1 MRTPARI
8 NRAAAKA
15 AAPAETG
22 FVDLSF
28 AKVDIQRRARQG
40 FPEVIFG
47 QGKTPPQIVAI
58 AREIYRQDKFVLATR
73 VSVECAQAL
82 QQAFPDARW
91 HEQARIVQV
100 GNLTAAGAANLRTD
114 YVAVVCAGTVDVP
127 VAEEA
132 AVTLEAFGQRVE
144 RIYDVGVAGLHR
156 LLAYRQTLRRAR
168 VLIVAAGLEA
178 ALPSVV
184 AGLVSRPVIG
194 LPTSVGYGTSF
205 HGLTAV
211 LGMLNSC
218 GSGVMVVNIDNG
230 FGAAFAA
237 AQICRLVDEPDR
249 SEAEEAGEAES
260 VPRSRRSRPQTR
272 KPAK

>member
-1 MRTPARI
+1 MQTHARTNRTPAT
-8 NRAAAKA
+8 ASP
-15 AAPAETG
+15 PADAG
-22 FVDLSF
+22 FVDLGF

-58 AREIYRQDKFVLATR
+58 AREIYRRDKFVLATR
-73 VSVECAQAL
+73 VSAECAQAL

-100 GNLTAAGAANLRTD
+100 GTLPGANAGNHQAS
-114 YVAVVCAGTVDVP
+114 YVAVVCAGTTDVP

-132 AVTLEAFGQRVE
+132 AVTLEAFGRRVE

-156 LLAYRQTLRRAR
+156 LLAYQQTLRRAR

-205 HGLTAV
+205 HGLTAL

-237 AQICRLVDEPDR
+237 AQICRLADEPDR
-249 SEAEEAGEAES
+249 AEAEEAWEAES
-260 VPRSRRSRPQTR
+260 ASRSRRSRPQTR

>member
-1 MRTPARI
+1 MRTHART
-8 NRAAAKA
+8 NRA
-15 AAPAETG
+15 PATDLPPADAG
-22 FVDLSF
+22 FVDLGF

-58 AREIYRQDKFVLATR
+58 AREIYRRDKFVLATR
-73 VSVECAQAL
+73 VSAECAQAL

-100 GNLTAAGAANLRTD
+100 GTLPGANAGNHQAS
-114 YVAVVCAGTVDVP
+114 YVAVVCAGTTDVP

-132 AVTLEAFGQRVE
+132 AVTLEAFGRRVE

-156 LLAYRQTLRRAR
+156 LLAYQQTLRRAR

-205 HGLTAV
+205 HGLTAL

-237 AQICRLVDEPDR
+237 AQICRLADEPDR
-249 SEAEEAGEAES
+249 AEAEEAWEAES
-260 VPRSRRSRPQTR
+260 ASRSRRSRPQTR

>member
-1 MRTPARI
+1 MRTHART
-8 NRAAAKA
+8 NRAAATA
-15 AAPAETG
+15 SPPADAG
-22 FVDLSF
+22 FVDLGF

-58 AREIYRQDKFVLATR
+58 AREIYRRDKFVLATR
-73 VSVECAQAL
+73 VSAECAQAL

-100 GNLTAAGAANLRTD
+100 GTLPGANAGNHQAS
-114 YVAVVCAGTVDVP
+114 YVAVVCAGTTDVP

-132 AVTLEAFGQRVE
+132 AVTLEAFGRRVE

-156 LLAYRQTLRRAR
+156 LLAYQQTLRRAR

-205 HGLTAV
+205 HGLTAL

-237 AQICRLVDEPDR
+237 AQICRLADEPDR
-249 SEAEEAGEAES
+249 AEAEEAWEAES
-260 VPRSRRSRPQTR
+260 ASRSRRSRPQTR

>member
-1 MRTPARI
+1 MTVAPQTDS
-8 NRAAAKA
+8 AAVTAQ
-15 AAPAETG
+15 TG
-22 FVDLSF
+22 FVDLGF
-28 AKVDIQRRARQG
+28 AKVDLERRARQG
-40 FPEVIFG
+40 FPEVIFD
-47 QGKTPPQIVAI
+47 QGKPPEQIVAI
-58 AREIYRQDKFVLATR
+58 AREIHRQDGFVLATR
-73 VSVECAQAL
+73 VSPEAARAL
-82 QQAFPDARW
+82 RKEFPEVRW
-91 HEQARIVQV
+91 HEQARVAHVKTMPGPGEQ
-100 GNLTAAGAANLRTD
+100 TR
-114 YVAVVCAGTVDVP
+114 YVTVVCAGTVDVP

-132 AVTLEAFGQRVE
+132 AVTLEAFGCRVE

-156 LLAYRQTLRRAR
+156 LLAFREKLRSAR

-184 AGLVSRPVIG
+184 AGLDSRPVIG

-237 AQICRLVDEPDR
+237 AQI
-249 SEAEEAGEAES
+249 
-260 VPRSRRSRPQTR
+260 
-272 KPAK
+272 